1 MTTAELL
8 LTRSEFHSTNA
19 PGTREICVPWRADNL
34 WQAWTNS
41 WTECSTGDAELKTM
55 LRHTDFEC
63 TNLADTSVVFITYES
78 LKRISSDATGSR
90 NELTASSQN
99 PYAPPATGVP
109 PTAVDERPPFAKR
122 IAQAVGNSIIFMW
135 VGTLLVA
142 PVLAFVDT
150 ILGGVLKNIFHEV
163 LLTTGVILWI
173 FGAVDGL
180 HRADRCGAESKAGH
194 SL

>member
-1 MTTAELL
+1 
-8 LTRSEFHSTNA
+8 
-19 PGTREICVPWRADNL
+19 
-34 WQAWTNS
+34 
-41 WTECSTGDAELKTM
+41 M
-55 LRHTDFEC
+55 LRHTDIEC
-63 TNLADTSVVFITYES
+63 TKWADTSVVFITNES
-78 LKRISSDATGSR
+78 PKRISFDATGSR

-99 PYAPPATGVP
+99 PYAPPETGVP
-109 PTAVDERPPFAKR
+109 PTADNQWPSFAKR

-135 VGTLLVA
+135 VGTLLFA

-150 ILGGVLKNIFHEV
+150 ILGGVLKDIFLEV

-180 HRADRCGAESKAGH
+180 RRADRYGAESKAGH